1 MGSRYNKMPSHRV
14 VVTQKGVTMIIEQN
28 GECRNDILK
37 DLKVKVCLLSKSK
50 NDRKVSVSY
59 DGKYTNGYDGCG
71 SHTHDD

>member
-1 MGSRYNKMPSHRV
+1 
-14 VVTQKGVTMIIEQN
+14 MIIEQN

-37 DLKVKVCLLSKSK
+37 DLKVKVSLLSKSK
-50 NDRKVSVSY
+50 KDRKVSVSY